1 MPYRFAKEQQ
11 DYSDYS
17 SGRVF
22 YSLPDHPAFP
32 IRLASEIFQRCA
44 AIWEANGATAP
55 CTLYD
60 PCCGGAYHLGTL
72 AYLHWRAIAEIIASD
87 VDEQPLALAKRNLAL
102 LTISGIEQR
111 IAEITHMLA
120 AYGKPSHAA
129 ALKSAQT
136 LRNRLSSLTE
146 THPIKTSLFRAD
158 ATDGQALVAGSGG
171 KTIDIVITDVPYGRR
186 SNWRTHD
193 ANQPSAPSP
202 VWQMLQALLAVIS
215 PQTIV
220 AVAADKQQKIT
231 HSGYRRL
238 ERFRMGKRQI
248 VLLGVDS

>member
-1 MPYRFAKEQQ
+1 MPYRFAKERQ

-17 SGRVF
+17 GGRVF

-44 AIWEANGATAP
+44 AIREANGATAP

-72 AYLHWRAIAEIIASD
+72 AYLHWHAIAEIIASD
-87 VDEQPLALAKRNLAL
+87 VDEQPLSLAKRNLAL
-102 LTISGIEQR
+102 LTLPGIEQR
-111 IAEITHMLA
+111 IAEITQMLS
-120 AYGKPSHAA
+120 AYNKPSHAA
-129 ALKSAQT
+129 ALKSAHA
-136 LRNRLSSLTE
+136 LKNRLSSLTD

-158 ATDGQALVAGSGG
+158 ATDGQALVAGLGN
-171 KTIDIVITDVPYGRR
+171 KTIDVVITDVPYGQH
-186 SNWRTHD
+186 SNWQTRD
-193 ANQPSAPSP
+193 SGQPPAPSP
-202 VWQMLQALLAVIS
+202 VWQMLEALLDVVS
-215 PQTIV
+215 PHTIV
-220 AVAADKQQKIT
+220 AVAADKQQKIA
-231 HSGYRRL
+231 HPGYRRL